1 MESEIE
7 YVNIDNYACAVY
19 TAAEVLK
26 LYDFNLG
33 IFWAYSV
40 YYPRLQ
46 YLADA
51 SMSPSSGWSVSSP
64 STTKI
69 QPSVVAPF
77 LVVMFA
83 KRCKSKRGRI
93 RSWNESTTEKKAKTQ
108 RDVQVWP

>member
-46 YLADA
+46 YLVNFLII
-51 SMSPSSGWSVSSP
+51 SGVSPKSP
-64 STTKI
+64 TVRVPVKVG
-69 QPSVVAPF
+69 PAY
-77 LVVMFA
+77 
-83 KRCKSKRGRI
+83 G
-93 RSWNESTTEKKAKTQ
+93 
-108 RDVQVWP
+108 